1 MTVEVRGLVATSDG
15 PGRYDSILCCQ
26 LRRQY
31 SLNFLVP
38 SIRSFDSLNNL
49 LYKQKNPVEGVY
61 CLYWH
66 SRRES
71 LALSLSLADRPG
83 RYDSILCCQLR
94 RQCSLNF
101 LVPSIRPFDSLNNLV
116 CKQKTPLKGFVVCI
130 GVPGGSRTHGLPL
143 RRRTLYPT
151 ELRKLKCLFRFRITI
166 IICKH
171 RFVKRIRF
179 FTHSSSPA

>member
-49 LYKQKNPVEGVY
+49 LYKQKNPVE
-61 CLYWH
+61 W
-66 SRRES
+66 
-71 LALSLSLADRPG
+71 G
-83 RYDSILCCQLR
+83 R
-94 RQCSLNF
+94 F
-101 LVPSIRPFDSLNNLV
+101 V
-116 CKQKTPLKGFVVCI
+116 CV

-151 ELRKLKCLFRFRITI
+151 ELRKLKCHFCFRITI
-166 IICKH
+166 IISY
-171 RFVKRIRF
+171 RPFVKRIRF
-179 FTHSSSPA
+179 FRVFSSLHIMGKFSFSELTRSAFRCIMKKTKI